1 MDNPKFYE
9 NKLYQDQRNAPWSS
23 LKTQCSRIGY
33 LAISQSKFI
42 FQVITEKLQCNKCSC
57 TWKATR
63 KALRSLKL
71 VAWNKTIQTQIHQ
84 KRKETEVEEKK
95 KVTSTCAISEQI
107 QVHIIN
113 NNDKSSIHT
122 PWFCYYIGSQFNISF
137 NLFRQDWDAKL
148 LERLLGRRFH
158 SWVPL
163 YLNIRCPN
171 LVLIWV
177 K

>member
-1 MDNPKFYE
+1 MVKWHVW
-9 NKLYQDQRNAPWSS
+9 QRSINQSVN
-23 LKTQCSRIGY
+23 QSR
-33 LAISQSKFI
+33 FI
-42 FQVITEKLQCNKCSC
+42 FQVITEKLQCNKCCS

-63 KALRSLKL
+63 KALHSLKL

-84 KRKETEVEEKK
+84 KRKETEGEEKK

-122 PWFCYYIGSQFNISF
+122 PWFRYYIGSQFNISF
-137 NLFRQDWDAKL
+137 NLFRKDWDAEL

-163 YLNIRCPN
+163 YLNIRCPK
-171 LVLIWV
+171 LALIWV